1 MALQQRRFPCKA
13 EPHLTEDSAC
23 QAGKLNPVNPA
34 RPSTAPWAYAL
45 GEFGLAL
52 PTHAVGSFLVFFY
65 TDQLGLAASWVA
77 LARSINA
84 VWDTLNDP
92 LFGYLSDRTQHAR
105 GRRWPWLRFGLPLYV
120 LCSLPLW
127 WVPAGLQGLGL
138 FIYFL
143 IFLLVFEALAS
154 LVYLNFNALFPAL
167 YPEEDTRVRANALRR
182 AASLLGLLMVTSLSP
197 LLYTRLGFG
206 GMSLIWAGLAGLS
219 LWRFFSNLREPGWA
233 PPSAF
238 AGFWAN
244 LLDTLKNPDFRLML
258 AAVALTQTALGL
270 LMLGFPFFA
279 RYALELP
286 GAQTGVIF
294 GAVFGV
300 ALVCAFVWSAITRRL
315 GAKQGWRLAMGVFV
329 LALLPLWLVDSLA
342 WVLILALPLGFA
354 VSGVV
359 VLQDVVLAQVIDQDA
374 DQTGLRREGAF
385 YGTAAVLVR
394 LAGVIQNL
402 MLASLTPLFGYVSGD
417 QPGPVPET
425 AFRFLMAGPPVLAM
439 LLSALV
445 VGYIQPRRL
454 TK

>member
-1 MALQQRRFPCKA
+1 M
-13 EPHLTEDSAC
+13 
-23 QAGKLNPVNPA
+23 NPTK
-34 RPSTAPWAYAL
+34 PSTAPWAYAL

-52 PTHAVGSFLVFFY
+52 PTHAVGSFLIFFY
-65 TDQLGLAASWVA
+65 TDQLSLAAAWVA

-84 VWDTLNDP
+84 VWDAVNDP
-92 LFGYLSDRTQHAR
+92 LFGYWSDRTRHSR

-127 WVPAGLQGLGL
+127 WVPEELQGLGL

-143 IFLLVFEALAS
+143 FFLVLFEALAS

-167 YPEEDTRVRANALRR
+167 YPEEDTRVRVNALRR
-182 AASLLGLLMVTSLSP
+182 AAGLLGLLAVTSLSP
-197 LLYTRLGFG
+197 LLFPQLGFG
-206 GMSLIWAGLAGLS
+206 GMGLVWAGLAGLG
-219 LWRFFSNLREPGWA
+219 LWNFFSRLHEPAWA
-233 PPSAF
+233 PPLAY

-294 GAVFGV
+294 GGVFGV
-300 ALVCAFVWSAITRRL
+300 ALVSAWVWPAITRRL
-315 GAKQGWRLAMGVFV
+315 GARQSWQLAMGIFV
-329 LALLPLWLVDSLA
+329 LALLPLWLLDNLA
-342 WVLILALPLGFA
+342 WMLLIALPLGFA
-354 VSGVV
+354 LSGVV

-374 DQTGLRREGAF
+374 ARSGLRREGAF
-385 YGTAAVLVR
+385 YGIAAVLVR
-394 LAGVIQNL
+394 LSGVIQNL
-402 MLASLTPLFGYVSGD
+402 ILASLTPLFGYVSGD
-417 QPGPVPET
+417 QPGPAPET

-445 VGYIQPRRL
+445 VGFIRFRQFPPR
-454 TK
+454 

>member
-1 MALQQRRFPCKA
+1 M
-13 EPHLTEDSAC
+13 
-23 QAGKLNPVNPA
+23 NPA

-92 LFGYLSDRTQHAR
+92 LFGYLSDRTHHAR

-127 WVPAGLQGLGL
+127 WVPAGLQGPGL
-138 FIYFL
+138 FVYFL
-143 IFLLVFEALAS
+143 FFLLLFEALAS
-154 LVYLNFNALFPAL
+154 MVYLNFNALFPAL
-167 YPEEDTRVRANALRR
+167 YTEEATRVRVNALRR
-182 AASLLGLLMVTSLSP
+182 AAGLLGLLAVTSLSP
-197 LLYTRLGFG
+197 LLYTQLGFG
-206 GMSLIWAGLAGLS
+206 GMSLVWAGLAGLG
-219 LWRFFSNLREPGWA
+219 LWLFFAHLREPPGV
-233 PPSAF
+233 PPAVY

-244 LLDTLKNPDFRLML
+244 LMDTLKNPDFRLML

-286 GAQTGVIF
+286 SAQTGVIF
-294 GAVFGV
+294 AAVFGV
-300 ALVCAFVWSAITRRL
+300 ALLSAWVWPGITGRL
-315 GAKQGWRLAMGVFV
+315 GARQSWQLAMGIFV
-329 LALLPLWLVDSLA
+329 LALLPLWLLDSLA
-342 WVLILALPLGFA
+342 WVLVIALPLGFA
-354 VSGVV
+354 LSGVV

-402 MLASLTPLFGYVSGD
+402 ILASLTPLFGYVSGE
-417 QPGPVPET
+417 QPGPAPET

-445 VGYIQPRRL
+445 VGFIQFRRL
-454 TK
+454 TPR